1 LYEHTDKDFVEHDGG
16 GTNVSYQYNIL
27 PRFVR
32 VREIKIVEHFLNS
45 LATNEEDND
54 GIIRDASPMLCL
66 VCSCGY
72 FKRFGITCRHVYAV
86 LAPQSDHAADP
97 PSTDDAIVL
106 WRKDYLHYHSRDE
119 NLTAL
124 YDTARETEA
133 PGTCARKEHIDFL
146 WPHHNGN
153 CILFQQQFLS
163 QHNQNR
169 KSAILKGTKWN
180 PRQPLS
186 RRNDFNNI
194 GAEEEDSGLALSR
207 NSRLTSMMTV
217 ASQEDESSE
226 LLLLGGCSQ
235 EICITASVNV
245 GIAPAA
251 DHDDGQ
257 NDKSLEEEP
266 GAADDSGDDRCWDNQ
281 QQQPEG
287 RHLQNDGL
295 LGKHVYSSNLSL
307 YTQVAN
313 FAEGNAGMA
322 RELRGGLESML
333 SKFIVQKNSKTGKT
347 GNTSE
352 HEFASLPHVDSSRR
366 NKRLRPA
373 LSPEKQRF
381 KGQKKKYQQ

>member
-1 LYEHTDKDFVEHDGG
+1 
-16 GTNVSYQYNIL
+16 
-27 PRFVR
+27 
-32 VREIKIVEHFLNS
+32 
-45 LATNEEDND
+45 
-54 GIIRDASPMLCL
+54 M
-66 VCSCGY
+66 
-72 FKRFGITCRHVYAV
+72 
-86 LAPQSDHAADP
+86 
-97 PSTDDAIVL
+97 
-106 WRKDYLHYHSRDE
+106 
-119 NLTAL
+119 TAL

-146 WPHHNGN
+146 WPHHHGN

-169 KSAILKGTKWN
+169 KSTILRGTKWN

-194 GAEEEDSGLALSR
+194 GAGEENSGLALSR
-207 NSRLTSMMTV
+207 NARLTSMMTV
-217 ASQEDESSE
+217 ASQEYESSE

-245 GIAPAA
+245 GIASAA

-307 YTQVAN
+307 YIQVAN

-352 HEFASLPHVDSSRR
+352 HEFASPLPHVDSSRR

-373 LSPEKQRF
+373 SSPEKQRF
-381 KGQKKKYQQ
+381 KGQNKNTNNKIPAPPDKPCRHCCFTAVMYILLFELFDARIVR